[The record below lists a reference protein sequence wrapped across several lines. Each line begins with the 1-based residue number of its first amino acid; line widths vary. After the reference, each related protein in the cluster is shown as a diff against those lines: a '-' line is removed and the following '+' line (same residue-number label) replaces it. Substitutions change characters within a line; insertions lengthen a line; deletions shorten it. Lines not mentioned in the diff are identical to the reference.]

1 MWPLVAAYI
10 QIVRGSANAGKNAI
24 RANDQERSRTHR
36 ARNPANFS
44 LCPTG
49 HAAQPEV
56 ERQAWTPF
64 ARAVGLAFPRQA
76 ANREV
81 DLNFATR
88 RQNAK
93 QRDRFHRKFVD
104 RELIIRRGDENR
116 VIAVTKRTQVTTA
129 IVVLGCFIALVMAVS
144 SLLLGRYQMNA
155 ERTELQFQ
163 QARVADAQHRIA
175 AYRGQLDAATAQL
188 EKRQAFL
195 EEMVGML
202 PADLLAQPVDGK
214 PKEAGDAAAV
224 GLKQVSAAF
233 PEAAELSLIE
243 RRQLASVA
251 VLTRFAEGRAARAE
265 AAIRRLGLHP
275 SRMMVSSDSAMGGPL
290 EALTTELDGSV
301 DPRFERLG
309 LSLARMAAL
318 EQGLESIP
326 QVMPTDMARMTS
338 NFGYRRD
345 PFTGEAALHS
355 GLDFGGAYGDPIHA
369 AADGQVSFVGDKAGY
384 GRVVEITHGNGL
396 ITRYAHMSAW
406 KARVGQVVDAGDVI
420 GAIGSTGR
428 STGPHLHFEVRIG
441 DRAVNPRPFLE
452 NAPELIA
459 QARS

>member
-1 MWPLVAAYI
+1 M
-10 QIVRGSANAGKNAI
+10 
-24 RANDQERSRTHR
+24 
-36 ARNPANFS
+36 
-44 LCPTG
+44 
-49 HAAQPEV
+49 
-56 ERQAWTPF
+56 
-64 ARAVGLAFPRQA
+64 AVGLAFPRQA
-76 ANREV
+76 ADREV
-81 DLNFATR
+81 DLNLNTR
-88 RQNAK
+88 RHNARHGDK
-93 QRDRFHRKFVD
+93 FHREFAD
-104 RELIIRRGDENR
+104 RELIIRRGDESR
-116 VIAVTKRTQVTTA
+116 VIVITKRTQVTA
-129 IVVLGCFIALVMAVS
+129 AVVALGCFIALAVAVS

-155 ERTELQFQ
+155 QRTELQFQ
-163 QARVADAQHRIA
+163 EVRVADALHRIA

-202 PADLLAQPVDGK
+202 PADLFAEAAVDGE
-214 PKEAGDAAAV
+214 PKEGGDATAV
-224 GLKQVSAAF
+224 GLEQVSAAL

-275 SRMMVSSDSAMGGPL
+275 SRMMVSSGTAMGGPF

-369 AADGQVSFVGDKAGY
+369 AADGRVSFVGDKAGY

-406 KARVGQVVDAGDVI
+406 KAQVGQVVDAGDVI

-441 DRAVNPRPFLE
+441 NRAVNPRPFLE